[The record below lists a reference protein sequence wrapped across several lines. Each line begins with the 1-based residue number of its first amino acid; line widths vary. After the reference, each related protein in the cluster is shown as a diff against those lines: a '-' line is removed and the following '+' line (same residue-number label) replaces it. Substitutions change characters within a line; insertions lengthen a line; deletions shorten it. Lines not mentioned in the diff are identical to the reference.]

1 MTFSTGNP
9 FRMTVEYLVHSDLE
23 DVILDV
29 YFYSVFGNLHTHLST
44 DTEELNL
51 RPGSGVVEFSCP
63 QISLGEAAYNVEV
76 ALRNRNGAFNDY
88 IDYKRAGVINVAR
101 GKPVHGVFHTPHTW
115 TVKSG

>member
-1 MTFSTGNP
+1 
-9 FRMTVEYLVHSDLE
+9 MTVEYVVHSKLE

-44 DTEELNL
+44 DTEELDL
-51 RPGSGVVEFSCP
+51 KPGAGVVEFSCP
-63 QISLGEAAYNVEV
+63 EISLGEAAYNVEV
-76 ALRNRNGAFNDY
+76 AIRSRSGSFNDY

-115 TVKSG
+115 NVKNG